1 MQTVPQD
8 VVSSIFNSGELFT
21 GISTRCHA
29 NNCHHQYITLF
40 RIQCNQLQCWSTL
53 PNGQFITLQSVVHTF
68 ISCRLDYC
76 NALLYGI
83 ADGQLQ
89 RLQSVQNAAARL
101 VTGTRLTTL
110 RRFSSHFIGCRC
122 DNASLS
128 SWRHWF
134 TSA

>member
-1 MQTVPQD
+1 MADHVTAVCC
-8 VVSSIFNSGELFT
+8 T
-21 GISTRCHA
+21 GYFWLR
-29 NNCHHQYITLF
+29 
-40 RIQCNQLQCWSTL
+40 QLR
-53 PNGQFITLQSVVHTF
+53 SVVQSLTSEAADSLVHVF

-76 NALLYGI
+76 NALLYDYGI

-101 VTGTRLTTL
+101 VTGTRHTDHITPVL
-110 RRFSSHFIGCRC
+110 SNHFIGCRC

>member
-89 RLQSVQNAAARL
+89 RLQSVQNAATRL
-101 VTGTRLTTL
+101 VTGTRHTDHITPVLQ
-110 RRFSSHFIGCRC
+110 
-122 DNASLS
+122 SL
-128 SWRHWF
+128 HWLLV
-134 TSA
+134 